1 MDIHKNKA
9 VALELLEDLS
19 TGNVEGATN
28 KFAEDFVWITPS
40 DVRTFRHAGTR
51 NKSEFVEILGRF
63 RGFFTEEH
71 RYKVVGTTCEGDRVA
86 VEAEAGGM
94 ARGIPFFNRYHFL
107 FQFRDGKIVVGKE
120 YMDTAFAEWFNAS
133 VAGQTK

>member
-1 MDIHKNKA
+1 MSAHDNKA
-9 VALELLEDLS
+9 IALELLEDLS
-19 TGNVEGATN
+19 TGNVEGATR
-28 KFAEDFVWITPS
+28 KFAEDFLWITPS
-40 DVRTFRHAGTR
+40 DARTFRHAGTR
-51 NKSEFVEILGRF
+51 NKNEFVAILRRF

-71 RYKVVGTTCEGDRVA
+71 RFKVIGTTCEGDRVA
-86 VEAEAGGM
+86 VEAEAGGA

-133 VAGQTK
+133 VASQNK